1 MARPTILIERT
12 LLNLEQTQNEFEFD
26 LSACVNTQD
35 SEQEIGRRTDE
46 EEMTIREQ
54 LSQQRKHSIDDDE
67 NGNEYANDA
76 S

>member
-12 LLNLEQTQNEFEFD
+12 LLNLEQTQNEFKFD
-26 LSACVNTQD
+26 LSECVNTRD
-35 SEQEIGRRTDE
+35 SEREIRRRTDE
-46 EEMTIREQ
+46 EEMTIWEQ
-54 LSQQRKHSIDDDE
+54 LSQQRKHSIDDDK

>member
-1 MARPTILIERT
+1 
-12 LLNLEQTQNEFEFD
+12 
-26 LSACVNTQD
+26 VNRQD

-54 LSQQRKHSIDDDE
+54 LSQQRKHSIDDEE